1 MKRYKYDLP
10 AKIYVTRRV
19 VVVAESEE
27 QADECL
33 RLGEYEQIDHDE
45 FADGEDFWREAE
57 LLDVEEVSE

>member
-19 VVVAESEE
+19 VIIAESEK

-45 FADGEDFWREAE
+45 FAYGEDFWRDAE
-57 LLDVEEVSE
+57 LLDVEEVDA